1 MIPVVSK
8 LKQKHLSTPTN
19 CVFSLSP
26 PLLSWWFFKKTVSL
40 PTQFSQLYQ
49 FSFPPSIKGEGLVG
63 TMCVHLQVYEII
75 FVSFLCS
82 WKPWCFL
89 SVFPYLIWLFVKI
102 FPHFYN
108 QIKHKADNRFY
119 PPNKN
124 NKSMENQTNI
134 KCCAISGKSK
144 LLCGLHKLGIREHSS
159 RSVAF
164 DMSLYYAQFKRI
176 IFQWRSCLRI
186 NSMNSTLA
194 IFSFWFSSTFCSE
207 FCENLSEG
215 AEIFLYL
222 RQLLLIN
229 VILDMFSEVL
239 INYFC
244 FC

>member
-1 MIPVVSK
+1 MSLFCVPVRKS
-8 LKQKHLSTPTN
+8 
-19 CVFSLSP
+19 
-26 PLLSWWFFKKTVSL
+26 
-40 PTQFSQLYQ
+40 
-49 FSFPPSIKGEGLVG
+49 
-63 TMCVHLQVYEII
+63 
-75 FVSFLCS
+75 
-82 WKPWCFL
+82 WCFL
-89 SVFPYLIWLFVKI
+89 SVFPCLIWFFVKI

-124 NKSMENQTNI
+124 KKPMEIQTNM
-134 KCCAISGKSK
+134 KCCAVSGKSK

-164 DMSLYYAQFKRI
+164 DMS
-176 IFQWRSCLRI
+176 
-186 NSMNSTLA
+186 
-194 IFSFWFSSTFCSE
+194 E
-207 FCENLSEG
+207 VCENFSEG

-229 VILDMFSEVL
+229 VILDMFFEVL